1 MTLHSTEW
9 TITSDLTPESAYRD
23 TEDADTWRLSWLADR
38 ALTRAQAR
46 AGMELDELLSDPL
59 RVHDQATEARVD
71 ACAEE
76 LGVLRAEAVILLAK
90 RIAARLQQPV
100 RHAGDQT
107 SACRTGH
114 AYRLRSHV
122 IEPPYVHG

>member
-9 TITSDLTPESAYRD
+9 TITSDRTPESAYRD

-38 ALTRAQAR
+38 ALTRAQAT

-59 RVHDQATEARVD
+59 RVHDQDTATRVD

-76 LGVLRAEAVILLAK
+76 LGVRREEAVILLAQ

-100 RHAGDQT
+100 RHAGDPPA
-107 SACRTGH
+107 ACRTGH

-122 IEPPYVHG
+122 IEPFVHG